1 MLMPTSPAPSA
12 ASSAARVIGLLAF
25 VYGLASS
32 FAVFGA
38 LVVTISMATQNSQGG
53 QGGGALTLPVA
64 PSSATAIP
72 EALLPP
78 LEIAG
83 LPIGS
88 GYFTQ
93 LELTGAGLSLGT
105 ELMYFAPLVLTP
117 LLHAIVAFGIAS
129 LATRIEKN
137 EGFAPQLTRAAII
150 VGVSLIV
157 IGSLSQALHFFGESL
172 ARHELF
178 GSTELGGWVA
188 PGPADITHLAAGL
201 AVLLLGVL
209 MQRGVQLERDTD
221 GLV

>member
-1 MLMPTSPAPSA
+1 MPTWSVSLT

-25 VYGLASS
+25 VYGLASCL
-32 FAVFGA
+32 AVFGA

-53 QGGGALTLPVA
+53 QGGSALALPVA
-64 PSSATAIP
+64 PSSATAVP

-83 LPIGS
+83 LQIGS

-93 LELTGAGLSLGT
+93 LELTGAGLSVGV

-117 LLHAIVAFGIAS
+117 LLHAIVAFGIGS
-129 LATRIEKN
+129 LASRIEKS
-137 EGFAPQLTRAAII
+137 EGFAPHLTRAAIV
-150 VGVSLIV
+150 VGISLIV
-157 IGSLSQALHFFGESL
+157 LGSLSQALRFFGESL

-188 PGPADITHLAAGL
+188 PGPADITHLAAGV

-209 MQRGVQLERDTD
+209 LRRGVQLERDTK